1 MIDVFVCVCVSRP
14 PAGRWCTT
22 GCSSY
27 SRNAGSTATHG
38 APARGTAGARRP
50 WRTLQAASSAKTMV
64 GGWHTHSHTH
74 THTQTHTLAASHP
87 GTKLRVNTSFWWI
100 NVCSG
105 YSDSCFLEKKM
116 GCVTVER
123 TLNEIS
129 IKGMKEKDSTLSGVC
144 FYVNALWLC
153 RLPAVCKIHAYHG
166 RINSAQQHLQYK
178 QEDVLNINIITSR
191 GLSFYTSAW
200 RCSHS
205 RCWPRWRQTG

>member
-1 MIDVFVCVCVSRP
+1 MIDVCVCVCLKAPSRQVMHYWLQQLQQKRWEYSNTRGSGQRDSWSSPTLAYP
-14 PAGRWCTT
+14 PSGLVSKDNGR
-22 GCSSY
+22 
-27 SRNAGSTATHG
+27 RVAH
-38 APARGTAGARRP
+38 
-50 WRTLQAASSAKTMV
+50 TL
-64 GGWHTHSHTH
+64 TH

-123 TLNEIS
+123 ALNEIS